1 LLDEPVIQQIGTVHE
16 GIRRIGQSFPQV
28 RRAIARY
35 YNLDFVGERAPARSL
50 YVLGL
55 FSVIESLL
63 THEPS
68 GEHDSLGHQIRTKML
83 LLNRR
88 FNTPLDFSVFGAGA
102 VPATVW
108 SKLYAFRS
116 IIAHGKEPDFSSK
129 LQLLKDARTATAFLD
144 SAAKALLRQGLV
156 EPELILD
163 LQDC

>member
-1 LLDEPVIQQIGTVHE
+1 
-16 GIRRIGQSFPQV
+16 
-28 RRAIARY
+28 
-35 YNLDFVGERAPARSL
+35 
-50 YVLGL
+50 
-55 FSVIESLL
+55 
-63 THEPS
+63 
-68 GEHDSLGHQIRTKML
+68 ML